1 MQGADD
7 KSPSQRVDPLPRP
20 RKGRSID
27 PTVYI
32 AAYFGTSKKT
42 FVTAFALSRCICW
55 VKFELHRTTPMLI
68 LDAFIGRHTGGPR
81 RHSHTSG
88 NDVGPPKSHWLLIG
102 CGTRGRVMYEYLEQ
116 NINIDFGLTIAVDTN
131 TW

>member
-1 MQGADD
+1 
-7 KSPSQRVDPLPRP
+7 
-20 RKGRSID
+20 
-27 PTVYI
+27 
-32 AAYFGTSKKT
+32 
-42 FVTAFALSRCICW
+42 VTAFALSRCICW
-55 VKFELHRTTPMLI
+55 VKFELHRTTPMYVDIRRLY
-68 LDAFIGRHTGGPR
+68 RPSHR